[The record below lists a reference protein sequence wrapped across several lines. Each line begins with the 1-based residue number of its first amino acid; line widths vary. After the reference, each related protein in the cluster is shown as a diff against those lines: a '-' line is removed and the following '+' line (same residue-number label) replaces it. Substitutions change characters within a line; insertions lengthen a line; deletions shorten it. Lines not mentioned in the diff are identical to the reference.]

1 MVINETK
8 EEFTLKLVDY
18 YNSILMSYRDSSDK
32 EFRDYVFKTLLR
44 KKSLKIFFQQQPR
57 FNL

>member
-32 EFRDYVFKTLLR
+32 EFRDYVFKTLLSKNKEIVTDLLSSR
-44 KKSLKIFFQQQPR
+44 T
-57 FNL
+57 

>member
-18 YNSILMSYRDSSDK
+18 YNSILMNYRDSSDK

-44 KKSLKIFFQQQPR
+44 KNKEIIKDLLSTTT
-57 FNL
+57 

>member
-18 YNSILMSYRDSSDK
+18 YNSILMSYIDSSDK
-32 EFRDYVFKTLLR
+32 AFRDYVFKTLLS
-44 KKSLKIFFQQQPR
+44 KNKEIIEDIVL
-57 FNL
+57 NHH

>member
-44 KKSLKIFFQQQPR
+44 KNKEIVTDLLSSR
-57 FNL
+57 T

>member
-18 YNSILMSYRDSSDK
+18 YNSILMNYRDSSDK

-44 KKSLKIFFQQQPR
+44 KNKEIINDLLSTTTT
-57 FNL
+57 

>member
-8 EEFTLKLVDY
+8 EEFTIKLVDY

-32 EFRDYVFKTLLR
+32 KFRDYVFKTLLR
-44 KKSLKIFFQQQPR
+44 KNKEIIENMVLNQP
-57 FNL
+57 

>member
-32 EFRDYVFKTLLR
+32 ESRDYVFRTLLR
-44 KKSLKIFFQQQPR
+44 KNKELVNDLLSTTT
-57 FNL
+57 

>member
-18 YNSILMSYRDSSDK
+18 YNSILMNYRDSSDK
-32 EFRDYVFKTLLR
+32 ESRDYVFRTLLR
-44 KKSLKIFFQQQPR
+44 KNKEIINDLLSTTT
-57 FNL
+57 

>member
-32 EFRDYVFKTLLR
+32 EFRDYVFKTLL
-44 KKSLKIFFQQQPR
+44 KKNKDIITDLLSTTT
-57 FNL
+57 

>member
-18 YNSILMSYRDSSDK
+18 YNSILMNYRDSSDK
-32 EFRDYVFKTLLR
+32 ESRDYVFRTLLR
-44 KKSLKIFFQQQPR
+44 KNKEITNDLLSTTT
-57 FNL
+57 

>member
-1 MVINETK
+1 MVINESK
-8 EEFTLKLVDY
+8 KEFTLKLVDY

-44 KKSLKIFFQQQPR
+44 KNKEIITDLLSSR
-57 FNL
+57 T

>member
-44 KKSLKIFFQQQPR
+44 KNKEIIKDLLSATT
-57 FNL
+57 

>member
-44 KKSLKIFFQQQPR
+44 KNKEIIEDIVL
-57 FNL
+57 NHH

>member
-32 EFRDYVFKTLLR
+32 EFRDYVFKTLL
-44 KKSLKIFFQQQPR
+44 KKNKEIIT
-57 FNL
+57 NLLSTTT

>member
-8 EEFTLKLVDY
+8 EEFGLKLVNY

-32 EFRDYVFKTLLR
+32 ESRDYVFRTLLR
-44 KKSLKIFFQQQPR
+44 KNKEIIKDLLSTTT
-57 FNL
+57 

>member
-44 KKSLKIFFQQQPR
+44 KNKEIINDLLSTIT
-57 FNL
+57 

>member
-18 YNSILMSYRDSSDK
+18 YNSILMSYRDSSDI

-44 KKSLKIFFQQQPR
+44 KNKEIISDLLSSR
-57 FNL
+57 T

>member
-18 YNSILMSYRDSSDK
+18 YNSILMSYRDCSDK
-32 EFRDYVFKTLLR
+32 EFRDYVFKTLL
-44 KKSLKIFFQQQPR
+44 KKNKEIITDLLSTTT
-57 FNL
+57 

>member
-32 EFRDYVFKTLLR
+32 EFRDYVSKTLLR
-44 KKSLKIFFQQQPR
+44 KNKEIITDLLSSR
-57 FNL
+57 T

>member
-44 KKSLKIFFQQQPR
+44 KNKEIIEDIVLNQP
-57 FNL
+57 

>member
-44 KKSLKIFFQQQPR
+44 KNKEIINDLLSTTTT
-57 FNL
+57 

>member
-32 EFRDYVFKTLLR
+32 ESRDYVFRTLLR
-44 KKSLKIFFQQQPR
+44 KNKEIIKDLLSTT
-57 FNL
+57 

>member
-44 KKSLKIFFQQQPR
+44 KNKEIITDLLSSR
-57 FNL
+57 T

>member
-44 KKSLKIFFQQQPR
+44 KNKEIIKDLLSTTT
-57 FNL
+57 

>member
-8 EEFTLKLVDY
+8 KEFTLKLVDY

-32 EFRDYVFKTLLR
+32 ESRNYVFRTLLR
-44 KKSLKIFFQQQPR
+44 KNKEIIEDIVLNQP
-57 FNL
+57 